1 MCAYGAMAPVPL
13 AILVVV
19 LVWYFCNF
27 IQNYGLV
34 VVVVVVV
41 VMVLTG
47 CCVDDC
53 RRSFHNRGKLAKQ
66 AKVPSLMTGYSRT
79 LPDAY
84 CGVSVLHAADDDD
97 DPLRTPMTFLPR
109 SLVSPRSVKVPPRP
123 PVSPRSLVSPRSV
136 KVPPR
141 PPVSPRSLVSPR
153 PAVLP
158 GYESD
163 DGRRGA
169 DALSQRLLLPH
180 GASSSSSASSTSSSA
195 WRPPT
200 SGVESTGRR
209 QGNLPPALPCRPLPA
224 PPRTAVDGGGG
235 LRLNDELSAV
245 RRLNSDRLRH
255 FETLGAGRFGQ
266 VGRLSLVKPPVHA
279 K

>member
-27 IQNYGLV
+27 IQNYGL
-34 VVVVVVV
+34 VVVVVV

-109 SLVSPRSVKVPPRP
+109 SLVSPR
-123 PVSPRSLVSPRSV
+123 
-136 KVPPR
+136 
-141 PPVSPRSLVSPR
+141 

-209 QGNLPPALPCRPLPA
+209 KGNLPPALPCRPLPA

-255 FETLGAGRFGQ
+255 FETLGAWRFGQ

>member
-123 PVSPRSLVSPRSV
+123 PVSPRSLVSPR
-136 KVPPR
+136 
-141 PPVSPRSLVSPR
+141 

-255 FETLGAGRFGQ
+255 VETLGAGRFGQ
-266 VGRLSLVKPPVHA
+266 VGRISLVKPPVHA